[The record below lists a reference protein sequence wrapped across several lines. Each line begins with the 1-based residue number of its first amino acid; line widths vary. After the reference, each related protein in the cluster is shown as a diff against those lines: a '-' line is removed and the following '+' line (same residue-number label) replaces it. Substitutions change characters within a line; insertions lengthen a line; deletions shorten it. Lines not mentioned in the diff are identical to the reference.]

1 MNILKEQKTKY
12 QTSAFSLVF
21 GLFFASFGS
30 KVYAND
36 QQQTLVLVGGSLT
49 TCSSMSPKNC
59 LSNKQISGKQT
70 NQYRLNN
77 DALFAIKTNWP
88 TKNKKNR
95 QQTLKVLAQIAREKS
110 GVITKSDILWAWR
123 DLDNKLLNELTDFE
137 YNFVIDSLEV
147 AVLNTDSTRQKEQV
161 STSDNNDRAANDILD
176 FVAASLKTTT
186 ESPTILAVTASSR
199 DPYESADFYEG
210 LLDFTGVESSW
221 LPLTPALAKAITSKQ
236 CESLDSLRTDSMGVF
251 NRETIYPDR
260 IKAEKALCDKGVDHL
275 VELIENATGIMFNG
289 GDQSLTRKVLF
300 DDNGKQYPWTHAILQ
315 RPLLVGTSAGTAV
328 QSGGKNAY
336 GTVPMISNGTSLAA
350 MREGS
355 FAVSAPSER
364 CENECGD
371 KISAD
376 SLTYE
381 KQGGLGSFTYGVL
394 DTHFSERNR
403 TMRLARLLADTGQQ
417 HGFGIDETTALV
429 SIRAGET
436 ALMTVI
442 GNSGVVHVKSDAKNN
457 GAISYWPA
465 GAVIDVTKDG
475 FNLAKR
481 TVDNALPSIK
491 IPPLPMQRFG
501 TIFSDAKLRSLVQA
515 MCLTQEQQAVA
526 QHDEFLLDLNATDN
540 THYYRVNTS
549 STGCA
554 VENLAFKVKT
564 F

>member
-1 MNILKEQKTKY
+1 MNILKEQSAKY
-12 QTSAFSLVF
+12 HIGFIFGVFSVV
-21 GLFFASFGS
+21 FASFGS
-30 KVYAND
+30 KVNASE
-36 QQQTLVLVGGSLT
+36 QQQTLVLIGGALT

-70 NQYRLNN
+70 NQFRLNN
-77 DALFAIKTNWP
+77 DALSAIKTNWP
-88 TKNKKNR
+88 TNNEKNR
-95 QQTLKVLAQIAREKS
+95 QQTLKVLAQIARQQS
-110 GVITKSDILWAWR
+110 DVNTKSDILWAWR
-123 DLDNKLLNELTDFE
+123 DLDNTLLNALTDKE
-137 YNFVIDSLEV
+137 YNFVLDTLEV
-147 AVLNTDSTRQKEQV
+147 PVLTADSTRQKEQV
-161 STSDNNDRAANDILD
+161 SVPDNNESAASDILD
-176 FVAASLKTTT
+176 FVSASLKTTT
-186 ESPTILAVTASSR
+186 KSPAILAVTASSR

-210 LLDFTGVESSW
+210 LLNFNGVESSW

-251 NRETIYPDR
+251 NREAIYPDR
-260 IKAEKALCDKGVDHL
+260 TKAEKALCDQGVEHL
-275 VELIENATGIMFNG
+275 VKLIENATGIMFNG
-289 GDQSLTRKVLF
+289 GDQSLTRQVLF

-355 FAVSAPSER
+355 FAVSPPSER
-364 CENECGD
+364 CDNECD
-371 KISAD
+371 NSLSAD

-403 TMRLARLLADTGQQ
+403 TMRLARLLADSGQK

-442 GNSGVVHVKSDAKNN
+442 GKSGVVHVQSDAKNK

-475 FNLAKR
+475 FSLAKR

-491 IPPLPMQRFG
+491 IPRLPMQRFG

-526 QHDEFLLDLNATDN
+526 QHDEFLLDLNATED
-540 THYYRVNTS
+540 THYYRVNKS

-554 VENLAFKVKT
+554 VENLAFSVKS

>member
-1 MNILKEQKTKY
+1 LEAVILNKQNQRITER
-12 QTSAFSLVF
+12 
-21 GLFFASFGS
+21 
-30 KVYAND
+30 VYKD
-36 QQQTLVLVGGSLT
+36 LT
-49 TCSSMSPKNC
+49 TE
-59 LSNKQISGKQT
+59 T
-70 NQYRLNN
+70 
-77 DALFAIKTNWP
+77 
-88 TKNKKNR
+88 
-95 QQTLKVLAQIAREKS
+95 
-110 GVITKSDILWAWR
+110 
-123 DLDNKLLNELTDFE
+123 
-137 YNFVIDSLEV
+137 
-147 AVLNTDSTRQKEQV
+147 ST
-161 STSDNNDRAANDILD
+161 TDILD

-186 ESPTILAVTASSR
+186 KSPTILAVTASSR

-210 LLDFTGVESSW
+210 LLNFKGVESSW

-275 VELIENATGIMFNG
+275 VKLIENATGMMFNG

-328 QSGGKNAY
+328 QSGGKNEY
-336 GTVPMISNGTSLAA
+336 GSVPMISNGTSLAA

-355 FAVSAPSER
+355 FAVSPPSER
-364 CENECGD
+364 CENECSN
-371 KISAD
+371 KLSSD

-403 TMRLARLLADTGQQ
+403 TMRLARLLADTGQK
-417 HGFGIDETTALV
+417 HGFGVDETTALV
-429 SIRAGET
+429 SIRAGGT
-436 ALMTVI
+436 SLMTVI
-442 GNSGVVHVKSDAKNN
+442 GKSGVVHVQSDAKNS
-457 GAISYWPA
+457 GAISYWPV
-465 GAVIDVTKDG
+465 GTVIDVTKDG

-526 QHDEFLLDLNATDN
+526 QHDEFLLDLNATEN